1 MKLSEKLK
9 NYRKVFDL
17 SQEQL
22 AEKLNVSRQVI
33 TKWETEGGMPEISNL
48 KALADLFNVSVDYL
62 LDDEKMVEQPILKER
77 YTIEGKKN
85 NYNNRYDYAVS
96 LLKMRY
102 SDVGIIYG
110 LTQTQNGER
119 TNLTKFFSFI
129 TLKISDISY
138 LTQWLGEMAIW
149 FLVEKKDSQKLLI
162 KVTKDFIE
170 TREISS
176 LIDTNKFTYEKNKFI
191 RLKQI

>member
-1 MKLSEKLK
+1 MKLSEKIK
-9 NYRKVFDL
+9 SYRKVFDL

-22 AEKLNVSRQVI
+22 AEKLSVSRQVV

-62 LDDEKMVEQPILKER
+62 LDDEKVVENPVLKEI

-85 NYNNRYDYAVS
+85 NYSNRYDYAVS
-96 LLKMRY
+96 LLKNRY
-102 SDVGIIYG
+102 KEEATIYG
-110 LTQTQNGER
+110 LTQVENGER
-119 TNLTKFFSFI
+119 NNLTKFFSFI

-138 LTQWLGEMAIW
+138 LTQWLGDLAIW
-149 FLVEKKDSQKLLI
+149 FLVEKENQKLLI
-162 KVTKDFIE
+162 KVTKEFVE

-176 LIDTNKFTYEKNKFI
+176 LIDTNKFNYEKNKFI
-191 RLKQI
+191 RLNQI